1 MDNPARKGILK
12 PVLFDRLEGLVE
24 DMVVVNHVEG

>member
-1 MDNPARKGILK
+1 MDNPARKGILE
-12 PVLFDRLEGLVE
+12 PVLFDRFEGLAE